1 MFIFGSRIQ
10 EERFLFFGERRKYCC
25 STRASKRLEREIFE
39 EKQRDNLDAERVRR
53 EMRRAR
59 MNLVI
64 LTAVVH
70 SQRKQIESIPRKQTT
85 VTKAVTR

>member
-1 MFIFGSRIQ
+1 MSCFSEK
-10 EERFLFFGERRKYCC
+10 EENIAGL
-25 STRASKRLEREIFE
+25 LEQANALKREIFE

-64 LTAVVH
+64 LTAVTL
-70 SQRKQIESIPRKQTT
+70 SQRTQIEKIPQKSPLSLTTTT
-85 VTKAVTR
+85 VKKEAPR

>member
-1 MFIFGSRIQ
+1 MSCFSEK
-10 EERFLFFGERRKYCC
+10 EENIAGL
-25 STRASKRLEREIFE
+25 LEQANALKREIFE

-64 LTAVVH
+64 LTAVTL
-70 SQRKQIESIPRKQTT
+70 SQRTQIENIPQESSLSLKTTT
-85 VTKAVTR
+85 VTKAAPR

>member
-1 MFIFGSRIQ
+1 MSCFILEKEENIAALQ
-10 EERFLFFGERRKYCC
+10 EQANALK
-25 STRASKRLEREIFE
+25 REIFE
-39 EKQRDNLDAERVRR
+39 QKQRDNLDAERVCR

-70 SQRKQIESIPRKQTT
+70 SQRKQIENIPRKHTT
-85 VTKAVTR
+85 ATKAVTR